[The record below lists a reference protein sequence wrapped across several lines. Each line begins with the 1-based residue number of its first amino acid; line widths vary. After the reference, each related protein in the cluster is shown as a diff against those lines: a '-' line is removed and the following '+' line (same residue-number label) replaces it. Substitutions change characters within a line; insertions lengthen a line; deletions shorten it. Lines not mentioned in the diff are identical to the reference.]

1 MNLKEI
7 IIKYTSPHGRQE
19 ERSFNSDA
27 SVIDLRMRAAMT
39 IDLSELAECDRIET
53 LDVSHNLVE
62 SIDMGPLQESQTLKR
77 LLLQDNRLTNLDLWP
92 LVNCSDLRMV
102 DACSNRLRTLD
113 ITPVFTCEEMR
124 TDSTVVLTADSILK
138 YVTSPEDLK
147 KRYHSVRTD
156 RSTWTATPI
165 IIWID
170 YPELI
175 RRFGWKVVINRIR
188 TVLERT
194 PITKWFHAQRGLL
207 EGLGVDELAGF
218 DGRPSMLLDTVSD
231 ESDSEAA
238 LDSVYDRAVELLSEQ
253 IKNGGSTLFLNIGT
267 MRNTRASK
275 LIPEI
280 IKLRHEEIEELTVP
294 VLKGRAFLQSLWLT
308 YYGFQLLSA
317 LRIGLSTDSRGLE
330 KVKAALAE
338 MGYEL
343 NIKRVDSVQHGGWKK
358 TSQSHRAFVFS
369 QARAQQQVG

>member
-1 MNLKEI
+1 MKEI
-7 IIKYTSPHGRQE
+7 TIKYTSPHGRQE

-92 LVNCSDLRMV
+92 LVNCSDLRIV

-218 DGRPSMLLDTVSD
+218 DGRPSMLLDTV
-231 ESDSEAA
+231 
-238 LDSVYDRAVELLSEQ
+238 
-253 IKNGGSTLFLNIGT
+253 
-267 MRNTRASK
+267 
-275 LIPEI
+275 
-280 IKLRHEEIEELTVP
+280 
-294 VLKGRAFLQSLWLT
+294 
-308 YYGFQLLSA
+308 
-317 LRIGLSTDSRGLE
+317 
-330 KVKAALAE
+330 
-338 MGYEL
+338 
-343 NIKRVDSVQHGGWKK
+343 
-358 TSQSHRAFVFS
+358 
-369 QARAQQQVG
+369 